1 MEKSAGLF
9 RMKDTDPTYTMGWD
23 EVGREKNKPSE
34 RGAMKWRAGK
44 AMCMAVTTTCVSCLE
59 DYFIYLFI
67 YLLNFNYTDLN
78 IIYTLEDKLTIKIS
92 KKKNV
97 KITRSE

>member
-9 RMKDTDPTYTMGWD
+9 RMKDTGPTHTMGWD
-23 EVGREKNKPSE
+23 EVGREKSKPSE

-59 DYFIYLFI
+59 DYNECTVYVSYTAAVNSILFTPI
-67 YLLNFNYTDLN
+67 LPTLLC
-78 IIYTLEDKLTIKIS
+78 
-92 KKKNV
+92 
-97 KITRSE
+97 